1 MFALAGA
8 AAEPSLSSA
17 QDIAR
22 FESGGALARDPEE
35 KPVDAPKDMI
45 LVIAGEIGRWMRQD
59 GDHAARI
66 NPGIG
71 KIPSLLPRSAVVS
84 SEGLA
89 NQDRHHFDREG
100 QRILGG
106 RYYDAFK
113 SL

>member
-1 MFALAGA
+1 MTRE
-8 AAEPSLSSA
+8 AELLELWLDNVEDA
-17 QDIAR
+17 ELRKELGEGDI
-22 FESGGALARDPEE
+22 P
-35 KPVDAPKDMI
+35 
-45 LVIAGEIGRWMRQD
+45 VIAGEIGRWMRPD

-71 KIPSLLPRSAVVS
+71 KIPSLLPKSAVVS
-84 SEGLA
+84 SEGLS
-89 NQDRHHFDREG
+89 NQDRHHFDREA